1 MSGDPVVRV
10 VAGVLERDG
19 RILICQR
26 KREDWGGLKWEFPGG
41 KVDPGETAA
50 QALRRELEEELGIQ
64 TGDAIEIQR
73 YGYRYPDRPPIELI
87 FFQVLE
93 WEGEPSNLAFER
105 IVWECRPR
113 LADYDF
119 LDGDRQFLAQL
130 G

>member
-1 MSGDPVVRV
+1 

-73 YGYRYPDRPPIELI
+73 YGYEYPDKAPIELI
-87 FFQVLE
+87 FFQILE
-93 WEGEPSNLAFER
+93 WEGEPRNLAFER
-105 IVWECRPR
+105 IVWERRPR

-119 LDGDRQFLAQL
+119 LDGDRQFVAQL